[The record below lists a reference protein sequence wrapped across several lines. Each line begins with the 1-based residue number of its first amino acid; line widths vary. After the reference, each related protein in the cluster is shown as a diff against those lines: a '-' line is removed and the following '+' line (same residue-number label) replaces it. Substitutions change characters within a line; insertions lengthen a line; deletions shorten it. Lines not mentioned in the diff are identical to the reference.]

1 LGECRVAGLTV
12 ATRIILNWAELNTR
26 ATSVL
31 ALLATVRLIKP
42 AKART
47 SMILRQATGSTRVPK
62 KANGGRIH
70 NAAVLKM
77 HKNCEDILNDPAGE
91 VF

>member
-1 LGECRVAGLTV
+1 
-12 ATRIILNWAELNTR
+12 
-26 ATSVL
+26 
-31 ALLATVRLIKP
+31 
-42 AKART
+42 
-47 SMILRQATGSTRVPK
+47 MILRQATGSTRVPK